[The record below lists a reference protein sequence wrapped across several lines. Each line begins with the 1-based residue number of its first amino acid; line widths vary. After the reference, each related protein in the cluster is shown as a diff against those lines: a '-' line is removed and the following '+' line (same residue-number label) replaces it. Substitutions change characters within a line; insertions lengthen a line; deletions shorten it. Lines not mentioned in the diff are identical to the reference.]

1 MRSHVVE
8 ARPEPRYEEDSP
20 VVRRAMVAW
29 PRLDRR
35 ALRRCG
41 NDPRRIATIVTHRT
55 SLPRV
60 VVLQILETAPMLTRE
75 EDEFWFG

>member
-1 MRSHVVE
+1 M
-8 ARPEPRYEEDSP
+8 A
-20 VVRRAMVAW
+20 AW

-41 NDPRRIATIVTHRT
+41 NDPGRIANIVTHRT
-55 SLPRV
+55 SLPRG
-60 VVLQILETAPMLTRE
+60 VVLQILEAAPMLSRE